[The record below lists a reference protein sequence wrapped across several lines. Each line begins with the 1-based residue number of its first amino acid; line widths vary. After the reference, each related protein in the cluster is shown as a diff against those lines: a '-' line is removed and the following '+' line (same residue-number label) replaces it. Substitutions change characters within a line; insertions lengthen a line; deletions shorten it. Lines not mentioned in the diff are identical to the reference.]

1 MNKLKGKT
9 AVITG
14 STRGIGRAIADRFA
28 EEGANVVLTGRDE
41 TEGNKAV
48 EMIESNGGSALFV
61 QADLQ
66 FEDEN
71 KKLVEYSIKHFGS
84 IEILVPNAGILG
96 QGSVTKIDPDLWNQT
111 LDINLNSVYHL
122 MRFGIP
128 VMSQQK
134 GGSILIIG
142 SIASNKGFPNHAAY
156 CASKGAVDALAR
168 QAAVDYAPQI
178 RVNLIHSGP
187 VDTRLYRSS
196 AIAFPNSDT
205 ILDEVPDHVPM
216 KRVGLPDDIAK
227 AALFLVSED
236 ASWITGSILTVDGG
250 VSAAG

>member
-1 MNKLKGKT
+1 MKKLKGKT

-14 STRGIGRAIADRFA
+14 STRGIGRAIANRFS

-41 TEGNKAV
+41 TEGNNVVK
-48 EMIESNGGSALFV
+48 MIEANGGHAMFV

-66 FEDEN
+66 YVEEN
-71 KKLVEYSIKHFGS
+71 KKLVEYSVKQFGS
-84 IEILVPNAGILG
+84 VDILVPNAGILG
-96 QGSVTKIDPDLWNQT
+96 LGSVTKIDPDLWNHT

-128 VMSQQK
+128 EMSDRE
-134 GGSILIIG
+134 GSSILIIG
-142 SIASNKGFPNHAAY
+142 SIASHKGFPNHAAY

-168 QAAVDYAPQI
+168 QAAVDYAPKI
-178 RVNLIHSGP
+178 RVNLIHPGP

-227 AALFLVSED
+227 AALFLVSDD
-236 ASWITGSILTVDGG
+236 ASWITGSVLTVDGG

>member
-1 MNKLKGKT
+1 MKKLVGKT
-9 AVITG
+9 AIITG
-14 STRGIGRAIADRFA
+14 STKGIGRAIAERFA

-41 TEGNKAV
+41 TKGRDAV
-48 EMIESNGGSALFV
+48 KKIEQKGGRAAFI

-66 FEDEN
+66 NSKEN
-71 KKLVEYSIKHFGS
+71 KKLVEYSIKQFGS
-84 IEILVPNAGILG
+84 IDILVPNAGILG
-96 QGSVTKIDPDLWNQT
+96 LGSVTKVEPDLWNQT

-128 VMSQQK
+128 EMSK
-134 GGSILIIG
+134 RDGSSILIIG
-142 SIASNKGFPNHAAY
+142 SIASHKGFPNHAAY

-178 RVNLIHSGP
+178 RVNLIHPGP

-196 AIAFPNSDT
+196 AIAFPNAET
-205 ILDEVPDHVPM
+205 ILDEVPNQVPM

-227 AALFLVSED
+227 AALFLVSDD
-236 ASWITGSILTVDGG
+236 ASWITGSVLTVDGG